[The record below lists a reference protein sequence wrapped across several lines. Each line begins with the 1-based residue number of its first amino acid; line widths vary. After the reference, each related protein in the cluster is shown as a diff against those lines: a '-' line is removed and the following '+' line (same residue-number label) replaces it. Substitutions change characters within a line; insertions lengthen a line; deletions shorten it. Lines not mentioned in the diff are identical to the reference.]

1 VSDQKPASPG
11 ASAATGF
18 GRGLILFLAF
28 TVMMTAG
35 SIHFQTPLLAEF
47 GRVFHADAATVGWVP
62 TLSFA
67 GFLSGTLFLVPLGD
81 RHDKRWIILGKFVGL
96 MLSVLV
102 VASAPNLSV
111 LAAACFAAGVC
122 ASVSQDI
129 LALVAELVEPSE
141 RGRAIGTA
149 LSGLFVGIL
158 LARVGSGFLAS
169 LVGWRWTYVLYGAL
183 LAGVLPVLLIWLPRA
198 PPRTT
203 LAYRALMHSLVGMLR
218 AQADLRRASTIQ
230 FLLGICYGGFW
241 ATLAQMMES
250 LHGLGPAYTG
260 LIGIPGAAGVLIARS
275 AGRWMDR
282 SGVRPVVSAGASL
295 VIAAFVVFGFAGLT
309 IVAVIAGA
317 ALLDCGLRAAMVANQ
332 AYIIGLDPTA
342 RSRSNTVFA
351 VHVWGGNAAGAL
363 LASTAWTHF
372 GWLGVCACG
381 VVAAATA
388 LVVQRIGSRRVAP
401 AAD

>member
-1 VSDQKPASPG
+1 MKIEDPAQTPPAGGKSV
-11 ASAATGF
+11 
-18 GRGLILFLAF
+18 GRGMMLFLAL
-28 TVMMTAG
+28 TVMATAG

-47 GRVFHADAATVGWVP
+47 GRVFDADAATIGWVP

-81 RHDKRWIILGKFVGL
+81 RYDKRRIILAKFVGL
-96 MLSVLV
+96 MASVYII
-102 VASAPNLSV
+102 AAAPTLAV
-111 LAAACFAAGVC
+111 LAAASFAAGVS

-129 LALVAELVEPSE
+129 LALVAELVEPAE

-149 LSGLFVGIL
+149 LSGLFIGIL
-158 LARVGSGFLAS
+158 LARVGSGFIAS
-169 LVGWRWTYVLYGAL
+169 LVGWRWTYGLYGIL
-183 LAGVLPVLLIWLPRA
+183 LAGLLPVLVARLPRSLS
-198 PPRTT
+198 RTQ
-203 LAYRALMHSLVGMLR
+203 LAYSALMRSLVAMLR
-218 AQADLRRASTIQ
+218 ERADLRRASIIQ

-241 ATLAQMMES
+241 ATLAQMLES
-250 LHGLGPAYTG
+250 LHGLGPAYAG

-282 SGVRPVVSAGASL
+282 SGVRPVVSAGAGL
-295 VIAAFVVFGFAGLT
+295 VIAAYLVFGLAGLT
-309 IVAVIAGA
+309 VAAVVAGA

-351 VHVWGGNAAGAL
+351 VHIWGGNATGAF
-363 LASTAWTHF
+363 LASTAWTLV

-381 VVAAATA
+381 IVAASGA
-388 LVVQRIGSRRVAP
+388 LAVQRSARRPSATG
-401 AAD
+401 

>member
-1 VSDQKPASPG
+1 VSDHQTASPS
-11 ASAATGF
+11 ASVTAGF
-18 GRGLILFLAF
+18 GRGLILFLAV

-81 RHDKRWIILGKFVGL
+81 RHDKRSIILGKFVGL

-129 LALVAELVEPSE
+129 LALVAELVEPKE

-169 LVGWRWTYVLYGAL
+169 LVGWRWTYVLYSAL
-183 LAGVLPVLLIWLPRA
+183 LAAVLPVLFARLPHA
-198 PPRTT
+198 APRTA

-218 AQADLRRASTIQ
+218 TQADLRRASAIQ

-250 LHGLGPAYTG
+250 LHGLGPAYAG

-282 SGVRPVVSAGASL
+282 SGVRPVVSAGAGL
-295 VIAAFVVFGFAGLT
+295 VISAFVVFGFAGLT
-309 IVAVIAGA
+309 IVAVVAGA

-351 VHVWGGNAAGAL
+351 VHIWGGNAVGAL
-363 LASTAWTHF
+363 LASMAWTHF

-381 VVAAATA
+381 IVAATSA
-388 LVVQRIGSRRVAP
+388 LVVQRLGSARAEP

>member
-1 VSDQKPASPG
+1 VSDERTASPR
-11 ASAATGF
+11 ASAEAAF
-18 GRGLILFLAF
+18 GRGLILFLAV

-47 GRVFHADAATVGWVP
+47 GRVFNADAATVGWVP

-81 RHDKRWIILGKFVGL
+81 RYDKRWIILGKFVGL
-96 MLSVLV
+96 MVSVLA

-169 LVGWRWTYVLYGAL
+169 LVGWRWTYVLYGVL
-183 LAGVLPVLLIWLPRA
+183 LAGLLPVLLARLPRA
-198 PPRTT
+198 APRTT
-203 LAYRALMHSLVGMLR
+203 LAYRALMHSLLGMLR

-250 LHGLGPAYTG
+250 LHGLGPAYAG

-295 VIAAFVVFGFAGLT
+295 VIVAFIVFGFAGMT
-309 IVAVIAGA
+309 IVAVVAGA

-332 AYIIGLDPTA
+332 AYIIGLDPAA

-351 VHVWGGNAAGAL
+351 VHIWGGNAVGAF

-381 VVAAATA
+381 VVAATIA
-388 LVVQRIGSRRVAP
+388 LAVQRLAGARVAP
-401 AAD
+401 ASD